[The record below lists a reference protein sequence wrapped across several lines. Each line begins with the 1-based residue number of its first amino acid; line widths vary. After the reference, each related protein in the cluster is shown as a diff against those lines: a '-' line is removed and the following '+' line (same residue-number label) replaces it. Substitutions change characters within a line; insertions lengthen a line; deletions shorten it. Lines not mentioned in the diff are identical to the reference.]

1 MRENTQLTCWGERTE
16 MKATVAIDKAVCTG
30 CGSCCTVCP
39 HGALELKEDLAV
51 FQAESCFGCCHCRAV
66 CPVDAVQVFM
76 ADSGREFLP
85 VFWPGDIDFPGRT
98 DVRAMLDLMESR
110 RSCRNYRD
118 DSVSQD
124 ILEMLAAIGT
134 TAPSGTNSQAWVFH
148 LFPEREDVLFLAGL
162 TADYYTNLNRQ
173 ARNPLL
179 RLLVKM
185 FGSDGL
191 GSYYRNYHDSV
202 EEALRAW
209 REDGRDQ
216 LFHGAVAA
224 ILVTVDRDA
233 SCPVEDG
240 LLATQNILLAAHG
253 MGLGSC
259 LIGFVV
265 EAMRRS
271 PAMCRKLGIGVNEE
285 ICSAIALG
293 YPDVTFIRP
302 AGRRKVVKRIFCRR
316 DQV

>member
-1 MRENTQLTCWGERTE
+1 
-16 MKATVAIDKAVCTG
+16 
-30 CGSCCTVCP
+30 
-39 HGALELKEDLAV
+39 
-51 FQAESCFGCCHCRAV
+51 
-66 CPVDAVQVFM
+66 
-76 ADSGREFLP
+76 
-85 VFWPGDIDFPGRT
+85 
-98 DVRAMLDLMESR
+98 MLDLMASR
-110 RSCRNYRD
+110 RSCRNYRA
-118 DSVSQD
+118 DSVSLD
-124 ILEMLAAIGT
+124 TLESLAAAGT
-134 TAPSGTNSQAWVFH
+134 TAPSGTNSQAWIFH
-148 LFPEREDVLFLAGL
+148 FFPQREDVLFLAGL
-162 TADYYTNLNRQ
+162 TADYYTKLNRQ

-191 GSYYRNYHDSV
+191 GSYYRNYYDSV

-209 REDGRDQ
+209 REEGRDQ
-216 LFHGAVAA
+216 LFHGAAAA
-224 ILVTVDRDA
+224 ILVTVERKA

-271 PAMCRKLGIGVNEE
+271 PAMCRQLGIGANQE
-285 ICSAIALG
+285 ICSVIALG